1 MNPAPLTLPV
11 GAVGN
16 RSLFGYLLFSYYYL
30 ASQSNQ
36 PWPPGGLPKLGMGSL
51 NTAILIGSSVM
62 VWAAERALKKQSRP
76 VALGFMTAS
85 IVMGSAFAVIQL
97 HEWRS
102 KTYGPTTNQ
111 YGSVYFTVTG
121 FHLAHVFIGLLILV
135 SLTFWITRGMLDH
148 RRHAALTIGAM
159 YWHFVD
165 AVWLFVFTTF
175 YLTPY
180 IFEH

>member
-16 RSLFGYLLFSYYYL
+16 RSLGWWGLLTL
-30 ASQSNQ
+30 I
-36 PWPPGGLPKLGMGSL
+36 L
-51 NTAILIGSSVM
+51 TEAILIGSSVM